1 MSEQRSSLVRA
12 TVRARR
18 TNRSRDLAVGSVLE
32 ETKATGVKRTPGPA
46 TVPRRA
52 REDSDAIDSNPTL
65 SQAWSRDDP
74 GPQYAFKMSM
84 FNVSCNS
91 H

>member
-1 MSEQRSSLVRA
+1 MSEPASSLVRSSH
-12 TVRARR
+12 RPCPEDRR
-18 TNRSRDLAVGSVLE
+18 CSDLAVGSELK
-32 ETKATGVKRTPGPA
+32 ETKALSHSNEREGLRHPK
-46 TVPRRA
+46 A
-52 REDSDAIDSNPTL
+52 RKSTIDSNPTL

>member
-1 MSEQRSSLVRA
+1 MSEQRAHLVRA

-18 TNRSRDLAVGSVLE
+18 TAKVATSLSGLNLRRRRPLTSNEREGLRHP
-32 ETKATGVKRTPGPA
+32 KACVRTH
-46 TVPRRA
+46 T
-52 REDSDAIDSNPTL
+52 IDSNPTL

>member
-1 MSEQRSSLVRA
+1 MSEQSCSLVRA

-18 TNRSRDLAVGSVLE
+18 TAEVATSLSGLNLRRRRPLTSNERECLRHP
-32 ETKATGVKRTPGPA
+32 KACE
-46 TVPRRA
+46 RA
-52 REDSDAIDSNPTL
+52 HTIDSNPTL